1 MTLTV
6 DLFISI
12 LSFGMAAF
20 AIGYALGQSSNKTQK
35 QPPETPILS
44 DYFC

>member
-12 LSFGMAAF
+12 LSFGLAAF

-35 QPPETPILS
+35 
-44 DYFC
+44 

>member
-12 LSFGMAAF
+12 LSFGMAALT
-20 AIGYALGQSSNKTQK
+20 IGYALGQSSNKTQK
-35 QPPETPILS
+35 
-44 DYFC
+44 

>member
-12 LSFGMAAF
+12 LSGMAAF
-20 AIGYALGQSSNKTQK
+20 AIGYSLGRSSSKTQK
-35 QPPETPILS
+35 
-44 DYFC
+44 

>member
-12 LSFGMAAF
+12 LSFGMSVF
-20 AIGYALGQSSNKTQK
+20 VIGYALGQSSNKTQK
-35 QPPETPILS
+35 
-44 DYFC
+44 

>member
-1 MTLTV
+1 MCTSPIQTERRGAMTLTV

-12 LSFGMAAF
+12 ISFGLSAF

-35 QPPETPILS
+35 
-44 DYFC
+44 